1 MNHRLV
7 VLIPEV
13 GGLCPNAG
21 LTRFNRP
28 DALQLN
34 CQAEGR
40 PGTLAV
46 RGEPCLIAS
55 TGWAGMFDS
64 VPSSHSAV
72 Q

>member
-1 MNHRLV
+1 MYHRLI

-13 GGLCPNAG
+13 GGLCLNAG

-28 DALQLN
+28 DALHLN
-34 CQAEGR
+34 CEAESR
-40 PGTLAV
+40 LGTPAV

-55 TGWAGMFDS
+55 AGWAGMLDS
-64 VPSSHSAV
+64 VSSSHSAV